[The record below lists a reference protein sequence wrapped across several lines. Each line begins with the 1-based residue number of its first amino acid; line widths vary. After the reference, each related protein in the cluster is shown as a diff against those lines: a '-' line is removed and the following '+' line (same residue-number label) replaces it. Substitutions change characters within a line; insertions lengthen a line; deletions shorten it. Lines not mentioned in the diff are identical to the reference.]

1 MLRSMLGFIKKQS
14 FGTQTE
20 TKQDQVCSFERD
32 LSKISSSSKAEQSTS
47 AQLRITDENW
57 TAKNAK
63 RSSQKQ
69 SRVKTPYKLLNNR
82 SQTTIC
88 FRSPLK

>member
-1 MLRSMLGFIKKQS
+1 MLGFIKKQDFS
-14 FGTQTE
+14 TQTE
-20 TKQDQVCSFERD
+20 IRQEQVCSFERE
-32 LSKISSSSKAEQSTS
+32 LSKISYESKAQQST
-47 AQLRITDENW
+47 AAELRLTDENW
-57 TAKNAK
+57 VCKEQKKSTH
-63 RSSQKQ
+63 KQ